1 MRRWNQIYFF
11 GLGLALGAVI
21 FGLPL
26 FANAQAP
33 TTTTF
38 TYQGR
43 LLQSNDYVDGVNCNF
58 QFSLYG
64 TLSGGASLGGVQVV
78 NNVPVSD
85 GYFTVNLNF
94 GDQFNG
100 DPRYLETAVQCPG
113 ETGFTTLT
121 PRVTLYA
128 APYAHSAAR
137 VPWSGITNIPAGF
150 LDGTDDGQTYTA
162 GTGITIGSTNVIS
175 AAFDG
180 SGTAG
185 TVARSD
191 HTHDAAYINTGEAA
205 GGDLTGTYPNP
216 SLAPTYRLPQGCDTG
231 YITRWNGS
239 AWVCSQDS
247 AGASY
252 TAGNGI
258 VIIGTTI
265 SADFGGTGSATT
277 VAHSDHL
284 HDDRYFTE
292 TEADARFINTT
303 DTAGGDLSGIF
314 SNLQIAANAV
324 GAAEIAND
332 AVGAAEIANNAVG
345 AAEITDGSVG
355 AAEIAD
361 GSVGSAEIA
370 DGSVNMADTSN
381 WMNSSYGSASFANGS
396 GNPNIDIWGAAFTPS
411 AAGVC
416 LVIANAFITSGGSA
430 DDDPQPT
437 LDTVVDR
444 GGTVSQDPYV
454 DMPFA
459 PQDVDGNE
467 DLSAS
472 LTYVWSVNSGQSTRF
487 GCRVSDPDGDWDD
500 DETVRCRIS
509 YVCQ

>member
-11 GLGLALGAVI
+11 GLGVALGAVI

-43 LLQSNDYVDGVNCNF
+43 LLQSDDYVDGVNCNF

-137 VPWSGITNIPAGF
+137 VPWAGITNIPAGF

-175 AAFDG
+175 ASFDG
-180 SGTAG
+180 SGAAG

-191 HTHDAAYINTGEAA
+191 HTHDAAYINVGEAA

-258 VIIGTTI
+258 VITGVTI

-277 VAHSDHL
+277 VARSDHL

-303 DTAGGDLSGIF
+303 DTAGGDLSGVF
-314 SNLQIAANAV
+314 SNLQIAA
-324 GAAEIAND
+324 
-332 AVGAAEIANNAVG
+332 NAVG

-381 WMNSSYGSASFANGS
+381 WMNSSYGSASFADGS
-396 GNPNIDIWGAAFTPS
+396 GNPDINIWGAAFTPS

-416 LVIANAFITSGGSA
+416 LVIANAFITSSGSA
-430 DDDPQPT
+430 DYDPQPT
-437 LDTVVDR
+437 LLTVVDR
-444 GGTVSQDPYV
+444 GGTVAVDPSPAI
-454 DMPFA
+454 PFS
-459 PQDVDGNE
+459 PQDIDSNE
-467 DLSAS
+467 EPSAS
-472 LTYVWSVNSGQSTRF
+472 ATYVWTVTGSQSTRF
-487 GCRVSDPDGDWDD
+487 GCRVSDPNDDWDD